1 MYNFSTCM
9 AFSSPNL
16 MQSDIMIFNSS
27 IIVDVGNLILMDTTV
42 GIAYLLWR
50 PLAKGTT
57 VQYIL
62 SA

>member
-1 MYNFSTCM
+1 M

-16 MQSDIMIFNSS
+16 MQSDMIFNSS

-62 SA
+62 LA